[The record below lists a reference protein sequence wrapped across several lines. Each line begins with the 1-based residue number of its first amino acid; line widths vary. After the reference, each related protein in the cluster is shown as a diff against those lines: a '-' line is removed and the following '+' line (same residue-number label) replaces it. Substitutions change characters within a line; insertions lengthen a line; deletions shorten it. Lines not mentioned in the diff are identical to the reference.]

1 MTVKNYY
8 VVLGVPRS
16 ETLDGIRTAYRDL
29 AKRFHPDRVGEAGT
43 RSFQEI
49 SEAYG
54 VLSDPKRRRAH
65 DRELDE
71 ERSSRIEVRRP
82 APTNP
87 RGPVEP
93 LIREPWRGHRVEPLD
108 ERLFAH
114 RRPEPRRRPRSI
126 FDVDPDLRRLLREL
140 HFFVR

>member
-1 MTVKNYY
+1 MAVKNYY

-29 AKRFHPDRVGEAGT
+29 AKRFHPDRVGDEGT

-54 VLSDPKRRRAH
+54 VLSDPERRRAH

-71 ERSSRIEVRRP
+71 ERSPRIDARRP
-82 APTNP
+82 APRNV
-87 RGPVEP
+87 RGGRVEP
-93 LIREPWRGHRVEPLD
+93 LIPEARRRHRVEPLD
-108 ERLFAH
+108 ERLDA
-114 RRPEPRRRPRSI
+114 RRRVQPRPRSI
-126 FDVDPDLRRLLREL
+126 FEVEPDLRRLLREL
-140 HFFVR
+140 HFFAR